1 MKKPTIFEVKT
12 EISLE
17 VSKYQKEMSDKLENG
32 EIGER
37 EYLQKQIPF
46 SIEAVIRRGI
56 DNAWS
61 KVDGK

>member
-17 VSKYQKEMSDKLENG
+17 ILKHQKEMSVKLENG

-46 SIEAVIRRGI
+46 SIDAVIQRGI
-56 DNAWS
+56 DNAWR
-61 KVDGK
+61 KADG